1 MTLKQ
6 KRWTLFAVINGLVLL
21 CIPLYH
27 LYVHQFLPLVPDFMT
42 KCVAV
47 RFLHLY
53 CTGCGGT
60 RAIGA
65 LFNGDLLGSLRLN
78 PFVPHRARRKIGCEG
93 AQRGMDLVGG
103 FPDCD
108 DGGTKCCACLFR
120 LRPHRRPRFL
130 LALAKWKASP
140 LDREVFDVVY

>member
-60 RAIGA
+60 RAVGA
-65 LFNGDLLGSLRLN
+65 LLRLDVLGAFRLN
-78 PFVPHRARRKIGCEG
+78 PFVPVAAGLFICYDLRAALAI
-93 AQRGMDLVGG
+93 ARGEKLVV
-103 FPDCD
+103 
-108 DGGTKCCACLFR
+108 KVHNAAWI
-120 LRPHRRPRFL
+120 L
-130 LALAKWKASP
+130 LAVFLIAMTVGRNAALVYFGYDPIGDLASYWH
-140 LDREVFDVVY
+140 

>member
-27 LYVHQFLPLVPDFMT
+27 LYIHQFLPLVPDFMT

-60 RAIGA
+60 RAVGA

-78 PFVPHRARRKIGCEG
+78 PFVPIAALLFICYDLRAALAI
-93 AQRGMDLVGG
+93 ARGEKLVV
-103 FPDCD
+103 
-108 DGGTKCCACLFR
+108 KVHNAVWI
-120 LRPHRRPRFL
+120 L
-130 LALAKWKASP
+130 LAVFLIAMTVGRNAALVYFGYDPIGDLASYWH
-140 LDREVFDVVY
+140 

>member
-60 RAIGA
+60 RAVGA
-65 LFNGDLLGSLRLN
+65 LLRLDVLGAFRLN
-78 PFVPHRARRKIGCEG
+78 PFVPVAAGLFIYYDLRAALAI
-93 AQRGMDLVGG
+93 ARGEKLVV
-103 FPDCD
+103 
-108 DGGTKCCACLFR
+108 KVHNAVWI
-120 LRPHRRPRFL
+120 L
-130 LALAKWKASP
+130 LAVFLIAMTVGRNAALVYFGYDPIGDLASYW
-140 LDREVFDVVY
+140 R

>member
-6 KRWTLFAVINGLVLL
+6 KRWVTFAVINGLVLL

-27 LYVHQFLPLVPDFMT
+27 LYIHKFLPLFPDLMT

-47 RFLHLY
+47 QFLHLY

-65 LFNGDLLGSLRLN
+65 LLRCDIIDAFRLN
-78 PFVPHRARRKIGCEG
+78 PFVPIAAILFICYDLRAAIAIARGEKLVVKVHNAVWISVAVFLILMTVARNIALVCFGYDPIG
-93 AQRGMDLVGG
+93 D
-103 FPDCD
+103 
-108 DGGTKCCACLFR
+108 
-120 LRPHRRPRFL
+120 L
-130 LALAKWKASP
+130 LAYWH
-140 LDREVFDVVY
+140 

>member
-60 RAIGA
+60 RAVGA
-65 LFNGDLLGSLRLN
+65 LFSGDILGSLRLN
-78 PFVPHRARRKIGCEG
+78 PFVPIAALLFIYYDLRAALAIARDDK
-93 AQRGMDLVGG
+93 LVV
-103 FPDCD
+103 
-108 DGGTKCCACLFR
+108 KVHNAVWI
-120 LRPHRRPRFL
+120 L
-130 LALAKWKASP
+130 LAVFLIAMTVGRNAALVYFGYDPIGDLASYW
-140 LDREVFDVVY
+140 R

>member
-21 CIPLYH
+21 CVPLYH
-27 LYVHQFLPLVPDFMT
+27 LYIHQFLPLVPDFMT

-60 RAIGA
+60 RAVGA
-65 LFNGDLLGSLRLN
+65 LFNGNLLGALRLN
-78 PFVPHRARRKIGCEG
+78 PFVPIAALLFICYDLRAALAI
-93 AQRGMDLVGG
+93 ARGEKLVV
-103 FPDCD
+103 
-108 DGGTKCCACLFR
+108 KVHNAVWI
-120 LRPHRRPRFL
+120 L
-130 LALAKWKASP
+130 LA
-140 LDREVFDVVY
+140 VFLIAMTVGRNAALVYFGYDPIGDLTSYWH

>member
-27 LYVHQFLPLVPDFMT
+27 LYIHQFLPLVPDFMT

-60 RAIGA
+60 RAVGA
-65 LFNGDLLGSLRLN
+65 LLRLDVLGAFRLN
-78 PFVPHRARRKIGCEG
+78 PFVPVAAGLFIYYDIRAAIAIARDDK
-93 AQRGMDLVGG
+93 LVV
-103 FPDCD
+103 
-108 DGGTKCCACLFR
+108 KVHNAVWI
-120 LRPHRRPRFL
+120 L
-130 LALAKWKASP
+130 LAVFLIAMTVGRNAALVYFGYDPIGDLASYWH
-140 LDREVFDVVY
+140 